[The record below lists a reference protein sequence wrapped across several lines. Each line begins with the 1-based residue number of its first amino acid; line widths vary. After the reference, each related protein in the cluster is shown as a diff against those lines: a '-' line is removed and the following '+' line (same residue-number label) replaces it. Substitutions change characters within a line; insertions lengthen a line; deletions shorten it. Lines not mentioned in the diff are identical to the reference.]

1 MKRILSVIA
10 GLLFLVS
17 TGVKAQKADSIPP
30 APYGMSPIEVYSVFS
45 ESYKNKDYPT
55 ALMYGRWLVV
65 AHPKKIKGFPQYDGS
80 LTFSKMIDMYTQK
93 GENSQDP
100 TLKTA
105 YFDTAGNYYQNV
117 LNTFSDSTIDRYQWI
132 FDEGRFYQ
140 QHADFIQNG
149 MDKAVADYEKL
160 FKMDPKQTTQAGNG
174 YYVQAVVNYY
184 VNNGDKDKA
193 LSLMKQADPF
203 ANDSTEQYFNKVRN
217 QLFTNPKD
225 RIAYLQSR
233 IKDNPKDKDALN
245 ELYTLY
251 SQQNDYDNAKKIAKQ
266 LFAIEPTYK
275 NANRLASMASE
286 NGKYAEAIDYLKD
299 ALNKVKTDGEKKQV
313 YLDIADNYINLD
325 KLQTAR
331 EYTRDAIHLDPK
343 WGRPYLEMA
352 HIYAQAVQDCSNGPL
367 TRKDKAVYW
376 LVLDYLDRAKEVD
389 PSVTSSAN
397 QQINSYKQAAPSVEE
412 KFYQN
417 WKKGEK
423 IKIDKSLKPCYG
435 WIDETTTVR

>member
-30 APYGMSPIEVYSVFS
+30 APYGMSALEVYSVFS
-45 ESYKNKDYPT
+45 ESYKNKDFPT

-80 LTFSKMIDMYTQK
+80 LTFSKMIDMFTQK
-93 GENSQDP
+93 GEKAQDP

-105 YFDTAGNYYQNV
+105 YFDTAGAYYDKV

-160 FKMDPKQTTQAGNG
+160 FKMDPKQTTQAGKG

-193 LSLMKQADPF
+193 LTLMKKADPY

-217 QLFTNPKD
+217 QLFTNPKE

-233 IKDNPKDKDALN
+233 IKENPKDKDALN
-245 ELYTLY
+245 ELYNLY
-251 SQQNDYDNAKKIAKQ
+251 SQQNDFDNAKKVAKQ
-266 LFAIEPTYK
+266 LFSLEPTYK
-275 NANRLASMASE
+275 NADRLASMASE
-286 NGKYAEAIDYLKD
+286 NGKYDEAIGYLKD
-299 ALNKVKTDGEKKQV
+299 ALNKVKSGNEKKQV
-313 YLDIADNYINLD
+313 YIDIADNYINLD

-376 LVLDYLDRAKEVD
+376 LVLDYLDKAKAVD
-389 PSVTSSAN
+389 PSVASTAN

-423 IKIDKSLKPCYG
+423 IKINSSLKPCYG